1 MPAIMTMLGGAGTG
15 YGPIFGALLLSLL
28 EEYLLATMRE
38 YFMVILGVALIA
50 IIYFLPNGLA
60 EIFEKVRSKYY
71 AVKQ

>member
-1 MPAIMTMLGGAGTG
+1 
-15 YGPIFGALLLSLL
+15 
-28 EEYLLATMRE
+28 MRE